1 MFASSRRQPD
11 FLSQGGTSTRE
22 SSPLQP
28 QEKEVKDVSCL
39 NPNLMYDRGAMYPP
53 SERYKFLGS
62 LKGYCEKNGRS
73 ADALLR
79 SPNYMLIPC
88 KHCLACQRAKAMDW
102 ATRAAQEILY
112 HPKGTSYFV
121 TLTYD
126 EANLPRWYKDDSEEG
141 GHMERGP
148 GDGVP
153 CLWHKD
159 IQDYHKRLRA
169 AQEYAAKKSGEE
181 PERIRYLQ
189 CGEYGTK
196 KGRPHYHEVISGLIL
211 PDVRF
216 VRAKSST
223 QLLFESEYLAK
234 MWPWGRIEIQ
244 DATQEAA
251 AYVAQY
257 TVKKAYSLEAKREY
271 EEKGIRGPYIC
282 VSRGY
287 GSEWTLDNWDNYV
300 GRGVKMVVHTAHGY
314 RQAGLT
320 AWAKRKQKEAM
331 TPEEREAMHARGQLN
346 QQSNCEKLRRQHPGL
361 GIVEANEQEEKKLW
375 DEVRR
380 RTHNLDRKGP
390 E

>member
-1 MFASSRRQPD
+1 M
-11 FLSQGGTSTRE
+11 
-22 SSPLQP
+22 
-28 QEKEVKDVSCL
+28 SCL
-39 NPNLMYDRGAMYPP
+39 NPNLMYDRGAMYAP

-62 LKGYCEKNGRS
+62 LKGYCAKYKRS
-73 ADALLR
+73 ADELLR

-126 EANLPRWYKDDSEEG
+126 DSSLPRWYKDDSEEG

-159 IQDYHKRLRA
+159 IQDYHKRLRRN
-169 AQEYAAKKSGEE
+169 QEYAAKKRGEE

-216 VRAKSST
+216 VRAKSNT
-223 QLLFESEYLAK
+223 QLLFESECLQKA
-234 MWPWGRIEIQ
+234 WPWGRIEIQ

-257 TVKKAYSLEAKREY
+257 TVKKAYSLAAKQEY

-300 GRGVKMVVHTAHGY
+300 NRGVKMVVHTAHGY

-361 GIVEANEQEEKKLW
+361 GIVEANEQELNKLW
-375 DEVRR
+375 EEVRR